1 MRGSNKSRDGERG
14 ATILEFA
21 LAASIYFMLLF
32 SVTAAGVY
40 FWTHNGLVEATR
52 RGARYA
58 ATVSK
63 TGAKTSIRN
72 MAVYGNT
79 AGTGTS
85 IVPNL
90 VPANIAVRHS
100 STFGVNKGTVS
111 VAICTAAS
119 DDEDNDC
126 TPYTYDFIITGLS
139 RLDIAMP
146 TYRTTVAGESAG
158 FTP

>member
-1 MRGSNKSRDGERG
+1 MV
-14 ATILEFA
+14 EFA
-21 LAASIYFMLLF
+21 IAASIFFMLLF
-32 SVTAAGVY
+32 SLAAGGVF

-52 RGARYA
+52 RGSRYA

-63 TGAKTSIRN
+63 TGTKTAIRN

-79 AGTGTS
+79 AGTGRS
-85 IVPNL
+85 IVPHL
-90 VPANIAVRHS
+90 TASNIAVRHS

-126 TPYTYDFIITGLS
+126 TPYTYDFVIPGMSLQ
-139 RLDIAMP
+139 DIAMP
-146 TYRTTVAGESAG
+146 SYRTTFAGESAG